1 MKSAGGS
8 SSRTFARFYDKPVDT
23 ATVHFGPMP
32 LNPVTLWL
40 DNCISLSS
48 YLGRNSVFRYELFV
62 MQDFEV
68 SGDSIVT
75 HK

>member
-1 MKSAGGS
+1 MKSAGWS
-8 SSRTFARFYDKPVDT
+8 SSSTFARFYDTPVDT
-23 ATVHFGPMP
+23 ATVHFGPML

-48 YLGRNSVFRYELFV
+48 YLAINSVFCYELFV

-68 SGDSIVT
+68 SGDSVVT
-75 HK
+75 